1 MNDRKD
7 YLVYF
12 IILFIIALS
21 YKIYT
26 ESDIFN
32 LVCIISD
39 VDKQKYCVRDR
50 KQKTEAV
57 NLLATVVKKL
67 RSFVKYLKKK
77 YPDSEL
83 VKTLRYNFNPKKIVE
98 TLPTSEHTAYS
109 ENKGEKLAFC
119 LNKTKNTHSKLIDE
133 NTLMFVALHELT
145 HLATTDIGHTPQYW
159 QNFKFILENAVAFK
173 IYDPV
178 NYKEKPKKYCGM
190 DITDNPYYDL

>member
-12 IILFIIALS
+12 IILFVIALS

-50 KQKTEAV
+50 KQKKEAV

-67 RSFVKYLKKK
+67 RLFVKYLKKK

-83 VKTLRYNFNPKKIVE
+83 VKTLTYNFNPKKIVE

-173 IYDPV
+173 IYDPI

-190 DITDNPYYDL
+190 NITDNPYYDL